1 MSWLDILVSS
11 GVVAAVAYPFIA
23 SSLRKLALF
32 KTTAATQEEWRQRWT
47 ATLIDLLADL
57 DRDGMKQG
65 ATLCRELMW
74 EIIGGEGGSSKK

>member
-11 GVVAAVAYPFIA
+11 GVVVAVAYPLIA
-23 SSLRKLALF
+23 TGLRKLALF
-32 KTTAATQEEWRQRWT
+32 KSTAVTQEEWRQRWT

-74 EIIGGEGGSSKK
+74 EIIGGEGGGSKK